1 MKHETL
7 GDVVLDALEEYKPT
21 EGKHSKYRN
30 SLDRVITRHGDWI
43 IYGSAAALG
52 MAGYFLA
59 PWAFN
64 QLKSPGTYLLPDK
77 IQALRG
83 IGAITL
89 A

>member
-21 EGKHSKYRN
+21 EGKHSKFRN

-43 IYGSAAALG
+43 IYGSAAVLG

-64 QLKSPGTYLLPDK
+64 QLKSP
-77 IQALRG
+77 
-83 IGAITL
+83 
-89 A
+89 